1 MNNSSNQSTN
11 RSLCLGYE
19 YINSWISGPTIWI
32 VAITH
37 GNEIA
42 GLKIFE
48 QLKKNITIKNGTI
61 ILIPSNIDAYQS
73 YIKQHDPLSFRFID
87 HDMNRI
93 WDDSYIEWSSEYKR
107 RNELKAILLECDI
120 IIDIHSVSKWDDVLG
135 IADPISL
142 KDAIGWMDT
151 EKILMQSENDNSMT
165 AWCTRQGKISFG
177 LEAGNHISE
186 QGVKNGIRNI
196 ENMLVYFGLMDGS
209 IEKFFPSPDALMF
222 LEEIK
227 VSSDNF
233 KYARDFESF
242 NVLSINEIIAY
253 DGWNEIKNPYPYAVI
268 YWLVTQRP
276 EKWKSAWFLFR
287 K

>member
-1 MNNSSNQSTN
+1 
-11 RSLCLGYE
+11 
-19 YINSWISGPTIWI
+19 
-32 VAITH
+32 
-37 GNEIA
+37 
-42 GLKIFE
+42 
-48 QLKKNITIKNGTI
+48 
-61 ILIPSNIDAYQS
+61 
-73 YIKQHDPLSFRFID
+73 
-87 HDMNRI
+87 
-93 WDDSYIEWSSEYKR
+93 
-107 RNELKAILLECDI
+107 
-120 IIDIHSVSKWDDVLG
+120 
-135 IADPISL
+135 
-142 KDAIGWMDT
+142 MDT

-253 DGWNEIKNPYPYAVI
+253 DG
-268 YWLVTQRP
+268 
-276 EKWKSAWFLFR
+276 
-287 K
+287 